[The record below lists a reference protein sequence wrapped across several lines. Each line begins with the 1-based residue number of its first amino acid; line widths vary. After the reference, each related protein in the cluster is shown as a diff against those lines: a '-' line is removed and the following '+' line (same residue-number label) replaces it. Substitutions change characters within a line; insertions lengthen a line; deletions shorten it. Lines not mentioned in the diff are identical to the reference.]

1 MSKPFYNDQLSI
13 AEQFMFLDT
22 HICHMASLASQK
34 INTLKLSYV
43 RAAYSKN
50 RQELY
55 ELVQRSLLNYVTT
68 DYVLCE
74 EGFYI
79 HEKEN

>member
-1 MSKPFYNDQLSI
+1 MSQPYYNDQLSI

-43 RAAYSKN
+43 RSAYAASRK
-50 RQELY
+50 ELY
-55 ELVQRSLLNYVTT
+55 DLVNRSLLNYVTS

-79 HEKEN
+79 FEKEN